1 MRISFNAGIKSRL
14 SIDDLKTVNEGCK
27 QIVEN
32 ASCYN
37 AMQKVEIISLLQ
49 RLYPVQKQLVEE
61 GEDIEMSVYL
71 NIIQLA
77 DENIVPHL
85 LKNNFSFCENN

>member
-1 MRISFNAGIKSRL
+1 MKISFSAGVKSRL
-14 SIDDLKTVNEGCK
+14 SIDELKTVNEGCK

-32 ASCYN
+32 SGYYN

-61 GEDIEMSVYL
+61 GEDVEMSTYL

-77 DENIVPHL
+77 DDKIVPHL
-85 LKNNFSFCENN
+85 LKNNFDFI

>member
-1 MRISFNAGIKSRL
+1 MKISFNAGVKSRL
-14 SIDDLKTVNEGCK
+14 SIDELKTVNEGCR

-61 GEDIEMSVYL
+61 GEEVEMSTYL
-71 NIIQLA
+71 NIIQLV
-77 DENIVPHL
+77 DDKIVPHL
-85 LKNNFSFCENN
+85 LKNNFDFI